1 MRRPPWLPLFLLLA
15 VPLRGG
21 DWPQWRA
28 DAQRS
33 AATPHGLPASLHL
46 QWVLEYPPLEPAWED
61 PVNRDRMPFDRVYEP
76 IVLGSTM
83 FVGSSRTDR
92 VAALDTR
99 TGEER
104 WRFYADGPVRL
115 PPVAWAGRVA
125 FVSDDG
131 HLYCLDAASGKLEW
145 KVRGGPDERKV
156 LGNGRLVSAWPA
168 RGGPVLADGTIYF
181 AASIWPFMGTYVHA
195 VDAATGKLL
204 WTNDG
209 SGAVWM
215 NQPHGGS
222 VAFGGVAPQG
232 ALAVA
237 GDRLLVPCGRSVP
250 ACFDRHTGELL
261 YYHLSGS
268 PGHAGAAG
276 TDRKLEGGSH
286 VAATERFFLNHRGLA
301 TGLYDLATGG
311 AYTQWKRT
319 AFPVL
324 ADGVCFLSGKP
335 IVAVDL
341 AGATRHEKAVKSK
354 DSKTGKEKVT
364 RKVRWEVPTL
374 WQCEADASQALIRAG
389 GRLYAGGKGSVTAL
403 DLPDPRAEP
412 AMAWTQPVE
421 GTPARLLAADGRL
434 FAVTLEGRIYAFGES
449 AASPAPRRPAPA
461 GRPASPGTSRLA
473 KALIATTQART
484 GHCLVFGLHN
494 PRLAEELVRHSE
506 LQVTAVGEDAA
517 EVGRLRRRWDAEGI
531 YGTRV
536 TAHVGDPLSF
546 GAPPYLAALT
556 VIDALGTVGLERA
569 VAWLPA
575 IARSMRPYGGTACVV
590 AEDPTLRDAFARRAE
605 QAALAG
611 VRVTRAGRFVWL
623 VREGPLP
630 GAAPWTHQ
638 YGDMANTAK
647 SNDRRVRPPLGL
659 LWFGGSSHHD
669 VLPRHGHGPT
679 EQVVG
684 GRLFIQGLNLL
695 SCRDVYTGQVLW
707 KRHLPDLGTFG
718 VYYDKS
724 YVPNPLDTT
733 YNQAHIPGANS
744 RGTNFVA
751 AADRVYLAVGAYCVA
766 LDAATGEPVGT
777 LSLPDDGGRK
787 PIWGYIGLADGLLI
801 AGASFAAFPR
811 DPKLKVTAATNF
823 DVTSSRRL
831 VVMDPATG
839 KALWQRSARHA
850 FRHNAICAG
859 GGRLYCIDSVPDPVA
874 KLMARRGKAAEI
886 QPELLALD
894 LRTGRVLW
902 RTAENVF
909 GTWLAWSAE
918 RDLLIQSG
926 RLSRDMIAGE
936 PSKRIIAH
944 RAADGTVVW
953 DKPIPHGGPL
963 MLHGDTLYTN
973 AASSMGEAVS
983 LLTGDRVFRKHPL
996 TGEPVP
1002 WRYYRTYGC
1011 NHVVASEHL
1020 LTFRSGAAAY
1030 YDLTADAGTASLG
1043 GFKSGCTSNLI
1054 VADGVLNAPDYTR
1067 TCTCSYQNQTSLA
1080 LVHVPD
1086 AETWTFNQIP
1096 PNDGG
1101 YGRVRH
1107 VGINLGAPGDRKAA
1121 NGTLWLD
1128 YPVVGGPSPPL
1139 AVKAEGK
1146 EPRYLR
1152 RHSSA
1157 VQGGPLPWVA
1167 ASGVVG
1173 LERITVGLLLEDEK
1187 GMVPVIESG
1196 AQWHY
1201 LAGSPPPPDWTSTG
1215 FEPKGWK
1222 TGPAGFGYGD
1232 DDDATVLDDMEGK
1245 YKAIHIRRTFQVTD
1259 PEAARKL
1266 ALKVRYDDAFVAYL
1280 NGHEVLRVGVA
1291 KGRGAAAGKVK
1302 GHEAKGFERFAI
1314 AAPAKL
1320 LRAGTNV
1327 LAIEGHNDDLGSS
1340 DFTLDP
1346 YLLRD
1351 QPPGGPQPRPYTVR
1365 LVFAEMEGR
1374 GPGERVFGVRL
1385 QDRTVE
1391 AKLDVA
1397 AAAGG
1402 PRRSLV
1408 REYRGILAGDT
1419 LTLELV
1425 PADTPT
1431 QAPPILSGIEIVAEG
1446 W

>member
-1 MRRPPWLPLFLLLA
+1 MRFPTWLLLVLLSAPA
-15 VPLRGG
+15 VGG

-28 DAQRS
+28 DAGRS
-33 AATPHGLPASLHL
+33 AATPHSLPKTLHL
-46 QWVLEYPPLEPAWED
+46 QWVREYPPLEPTWED
-61 PVNRDRMPFDRVYEP
+61 PVNRDRMDFGRVYEP
-76 IVLGSTM
+76 VAVGRTL
-83 FVGSSRTDR
+83 FVGSSRTDSLT
-92 VAALDTR
+92 ALDTR

-104 WRFYADGPVRL
+104 WRVYADGPIRFA
-115 PPVAWAGRVA
+115 PVAWGDRVA
-125 FVSDDG
+125 FASDDG
-131 HLYCLDAASGKLEW
+131 CLYCLDAADGKLLW
-145 KVRGGPDERKV
+145 KVQGGPDARKV

-181 AASIWPFMGTYVHA
+181 AASIWPFMGVFVHA

-209 SGAVWM
+209 SGAIWM

-222 VAFGGVAPQG
+222 VSFGGVAPQG
-232 ALAVA
+232 AMAVS
-237 GDRLLVPCGRSVP
+237 GGRLVVPCGRSVP
-250 ACFDRHTGELL
+250 ACFDRRTGELL

-268 PGHAGAAG
+268 PGHEGGSGAN
-276 TDRKLEGGSH
+276 RKLEGGSG
-286 VAATERFFLNHRGLA
+286 VAATERFFLNRRGLA
-301 TGLYDLATGG
+301 TGLYDVTTGG
-311 AYTQWKRT
+311 TYAVWRRT
-319 AFPVL
+319 TYPVL
-324 ADGVCFLSGKP
+324 ADGVCWLSGNP

-341 AGATRHEKAVKSK
+341 AGVKRHEGIAKSE
-354 DSKTGKEKVT
+354 DRKTGKEKVS

-374 WQCEADASQALIRAG
+374 WESKVDATQTLIRAG
-389 GRLYAGGKGSVTAL
+389 DRLYAGGLGTVTAL

-412 AMAWTQPVE
+412 TVAWTTPVE

-434 FAVTLEGRIYAFGES
+434 FAVTLEGRIYAFGGEEATPARHGVAPTRRLPS
-449 AASPAPRRPAPA
+449 RRASI
-461 GRPASPGTSRLA
+461 LA
-473 KALIATTQART
+473 RALLATTRVPA
-484 GHCLVFGLHN
+484 GHCLVFGLDHR
-494 PRLAEELVRHSE
+494 RLAEELVRHSQ
-506 LQVTAVGEDAA
+506 LRVTAVGRDEA
-517 EVGRLRRRWDAEGI
+517 EVERLRRRWDAEGI

-536 TAHVGDPLSF
+536 TAHAGDPLTF

-556 VIDALGTVGLERA
+556 VVDGLERVGLERG

-575 IARSMRPYGGTACVV
+575 IERSMRPYGGTACFV
-590 AEDPTLRDAFARRAE
+590 AEDPKLRDAFAKRAE
-605 QAALAG
+605 QAGLTG
-611 VRVTRAGRFVWL
+611 VRVARAGRFVRL

-630 GAAPWTHQ
+630 GAAAWTHN

-659 LWFGGSSHHD
+659 LWFGGNSHHD

-718 VYYDKS
+718 IYYDKS
-724 YVPNPLDTT
+724 YRPNPLDTA

-751 AADRVYLAVGAYCVA
+751 TADRIYLAVGAYCVV
-766 LDAATGEPVGT
+766 LDATTGKTLDT
-777 LSLPDDGGRK
+777 LSLPDVDGRK
-787 PIWGYIGLADGLLI
+787 PTWAYIGLTDGLLI
-801 AGASFAAFPR
+801 GGANFAPFSK
-811 DPKLKVTAATNF
+811 DHELKVTSRTNF
-823 DVTSSRRL
+823 DVTSSRSL
-831 VVMDPATG
+831 VAMDPDTG
-839 KALWQRSARHA
+839 KVLWQRSARHA

-859 GGRLYCIDSVPDPVA
+859 GGRLYCIDSVPDPIL
-874 KLMARRGKAAEI
+874 KLVARRGKAI
-886 QPELLALD
+886 DVKPELLALD
-894 LRTGRVLW
+894 LRTGTVAW
-902 RTAENVF
+902 RTTENVF
-909 GTWLAWSAE
+909 GTWLAWSAT

-936 PSKRIIAH
+936 PSKRIIAY
-944 RAADGTVVW
+944 RAADGAVAW
-953 DKPIPHGGPL
+953 DRPVPHGGPL

-973 AASSMGEAVS
+973 AVSSLGGAVS
-983 LLTGDRVFRKHPL
+983 LLTGDQILRKHPL
-996 TGEPVP
+996 TGKPVP

-1030 YDLTADAGTASLG
+1030 YDLTGDGGTGSLG

-1080 LVHVPD
+1080 LIHMPD
-1086 AETWTFNQIP
+1086 AEAWSFNRIP
-1096 PNDGG
+1096 LDDGG
-1101 YGRVRH
+1101 LGRVRR
-1107 VGINLGAPGDRKAA
+1107 VGVNLGAPGDRKAA

-1128 YPVVGGPSPPL
+1128 YPVIGGPSPTL

-1146 EPRYLR
+1146 EPRYFR

-1157 VQGGPLPWVA
+1157 VQAGPLPWVA
-1167 ASGVVG
+1167 ASGVIG
-1173 LERITVGLLLEDEK
+1173 LDRITVGLLLEDEK
-1187 GMVPVIESG
+1187 GMTPLIERG

-1201 LAGSPPPPDWTSTG
+1201 LAGSHPPPAWTSTD

-1222 TGPAGFGYGD
+1222 AGPAGFGYGD
-1232 DDDATVLDDMEGK
+1232 DDDATVLGDMQGT
-1245 YKAIHIRRTFQVTD
+1245 YKVIYIRRSFDVAD
-1259 PEAARKL
+1259 PEAVQKL
-1266 ALKVRYDDAFVAYL
+1266 ALNVRYDDAFIAYL

-1291 KGRGAAAGKVK
+1291 KGRGATATKVK
-1302 GHEAKGFERFAI
+1302 KHDAKKFERFAI
-1314 AAPAKL
+1314 KAPAKL

-1327 LAIEGHNDDLGSS
+1327 LAIEGHNDGLGSS

-1351 QPPGGPQPRPYTVR
+1351 QAPGGPELRPYTVR
-1365 LVFAEMEGR
+1365 LVFAEMKGR
-1374 GPGERVFGVRL
+1374 APGERVFGVRL
-1385 QDRTVE
+1385 QGKTVE
-1391 AKLDVA
+1391 PKLDVS

-1402 PRRSLV
+1402 PRRGLV
-1408 REYRGILAGDT
+1408 REYRGVLAAEA
-1419 LTLELV
+1419 LKLELLPTNG
-1425 PADTPT
+1425 PA
-1431 QAPPILSGIEIVAEG
+1431 PILSGIEIVAEG